1 MGNPEPI
8 SRLTFSKKK
17 NIRLKV
23 TSFAHFREFLTFLN
37 RSFSFAV
44 FEASFLPTFRYNK
57 RTVQR
62 SKDFWEKANCIFISY
77 ITVFGKI

>member
-23 TSFAHFREFLTFLN
+23 TSFVHFREFLTFLN

-44 FEASFLPTFRYNK
+44 FEASSLPTFRYKK
-57 RTVQR
+57 RTVQHL
-62 SKDFWEKANCIFISY
+62 KNFWEKEKALELY
-77 ITVFGKI
+77 